1 MNPDADDSAGVPA
14 EDTDAGDLDSGADSR
29 KQRLL
34 RRLRAVPA
42 PARKTIVLV
51 IGVTLLAIGAVLVIL
66 PGPFTLPFV
75 VAALAVLASEFVW
88 AERIFQ
94 RGKDVSARVVGQVRQ
109 VPLWIVICVGALI
122 ASGLA
127 ATGYWWFSHRN

>member
-1 MNPDADDSAGVPA
+1 M
-14 EDTDAGDLDSGADSR
+14 
-29 KQRLL
+29 
-34 RRLRAVPA
+34 
-42 PARKTIVLV
+42 LV
-51 IGVTLLAIGAVLVIL
+51 IGITLLAIGAVLVVL
-66 PGPFTLPFV
+66 PGPFTLPFM

-94 RGKDVSARVVGQVRQ
+94 RGRDVSARVVGQVRR
-109 VPLWIVICVGALI
+109 VPLWIVLCVGVLI

>member
-1 MNPDADDSAGVPA
+1 M
-14 EDTDAGDLDSGADSR
+14 SR
-29 KQRLL
+29 RQRLL
-34 RRLRAVPA
+34 QRWRAVPA
-42 PARKTIVLV
+42 PVRKTIVLV
-51 IGVTLLAIGAVLVIL
+51 IGITLLAIGAVLVVL
-66 PGPFTLPFV
+66 PGPFTLPFM

-94 RGKDVSARVVGQVRQ
+94 RGRDVSARVVGQVRR
-109 VPLWIVICVGALI
+109 VPLWIVLCVGVLI